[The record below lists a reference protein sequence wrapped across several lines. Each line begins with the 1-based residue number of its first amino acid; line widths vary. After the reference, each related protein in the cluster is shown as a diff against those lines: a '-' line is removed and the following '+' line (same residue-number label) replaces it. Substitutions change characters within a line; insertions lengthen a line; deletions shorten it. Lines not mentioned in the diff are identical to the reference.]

1 MGMRFARVSDSGALL
16 RIYRQYIDTPVTFE
30 YELPT
35 EREFAERIGQITAVY
50 PYLVWEEED
59 GIAGYAYAH
68 RHRER
73 QAYQW
78 NTELSVYVDG
88 AHVSKGIGGKLY
100 AALTEL
106 LRLQGV
112 RTAYGF
118 VRLPNE
124 KSERLHLSQG
134 FARVG
139 TYHHSGYKCGAW
151 QDIGIF
157 ERELLPHDDAPAPV
171 VPVWKLPEE
180 EVRAVLARVS
190 GEKASQN
197 G

>member
-59 GIAGYAYAH
+59 DIAGYAYAH

-78 NTELSVYVDG
+78 NTELSV
-88 AHVSKGIGGKLY
+88 
-100 AALTEL
+100 
-106 LRLQGV
+106 
-112 RTAYGF
+112 
-118 VRLPNE
+118 
-124 KSERLHLSQG
+124 
-134 FARVG
+134 
-139 TYHHSGYKCGAW
+139 
-151 QDIGIF
+151 
-157 ERELLPHDDAPAPV
+157 
-171 VPVWKLPEE
+171 
-180 EVRAVLARVS
+180 
-190 GEKASQN
+190 
-197 G
+197 